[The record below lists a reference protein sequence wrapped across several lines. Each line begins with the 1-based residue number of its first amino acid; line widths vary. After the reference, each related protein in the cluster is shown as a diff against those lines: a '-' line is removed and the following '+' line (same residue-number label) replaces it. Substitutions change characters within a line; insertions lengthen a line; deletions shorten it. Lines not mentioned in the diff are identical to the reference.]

1 MPPPPLYNED
11 DSSAETFQSCALRL
25 FLRVEGV
32 VLNVDM
38 FELEVSIHRPW
49 NISFYSGY
57 LQVVEN
63 IPLTKVSRGNRV
75 VKKLTIKTKEWLREH
90 QMDQQ
95 LGTTATPWTKIEF
108 ILPTGLQY
116 RSVFLF

>member
-38 FELEVSIHRPW
+38 FELEVSNYRPC
-49 NISFYSGY
+49 NINLYSGD

-90 QMDQQ
+90 QMDQ

-116 RSVFLF
+116 RSVVLL